1 VDPTYVLKALKHGAD
16 GVLVIGCRIGE
27 CHYITGNLQAREK
40 IMLTQVMLE
49 RAGFSPQR
57 IEMRFISSAE
67 GTKYIE
73 SVKEFTEK
81 IRSLGPSP
89 IKSPEKRAEILRTL
103 DSLIATASD
112 YRIRAII
119 AKKLQMVDEGNVY
132 NEKIAK
138 EEMDK
143 IIEEAL
149 KAEFVRNAI
158 IASLKEDARSC
169 TALAK
174 VLEIP
179 PDIVLRHLSY
189 LRKKNVIDVD
199 KVVEREPLYKVL

>member
-1 VDPTYVLKALKHGAD
+1 VLKALKHGAD
-16 GVLVIGCRIGE
+16 GVLVIGCRVGE

-40 IMLTQVMLE
+40 IMLTQTMLE

-89 IKSPEKRAEILRTL
+89 IKAPDKRDEICRTL

-132 NEKIAK
+132 DEKIAK

-143 IIEEAL
+143 VIEDAL
-149 KAEFVRNAI
+149 NAEFVRNAI
-158 IASLKEDARSC
+158 LSSLKESAQSC
-169 TALAK
+169 TTLAEL
-174 VLEIP
+174 LEIA
-179 PDIVLRHLSY
+179 PDIILRHLAY

-199 KVVEREPLYKVL
+199 KVIEREPLYKVL